1 MPTSHHTPVSSDAR
15 LDESRSLLGDLG
27 LGPGTPAGTLS
38 ERRLLRRT
46 VMACTD
52 RRATVLDDVE
62 IPGCRH
68 RIDHVV
74 IAPHGLWVLA
84 TVGDRGPI
92 EVRDVGGF
100 FRSESRLFVEGR
112 DRTTTLDSLAW
123 QQAAVAQRLAADP
136 TTVRVR
142 SAVVVMGD
150 DDGPSCGAG
159 ADPLDADE
167 ILEVD
172 GHRVLRLTA
181 LGRVITGAEPERP
194 DAQLGQAAIARL
206 AGLLVEDPTAVGVG
220 RATLDLTRRA
230 DGNPDGSDTF
240 LPLARSSPS

>member
-1 MPTSHHTPVSSDAR
+1 VPTSHHTPVRSDAH
-15 LDESRSLLGDLG
+15 LAEPRSLLGGLG
-27 LGPGTPAGTLS
+27 LGPGTPSGTLS

-52 RRATVLDDVE
+52 RRATVLDDLE

-92 EVRDVGGF
+92 ELRDVGGF
-100 FRSESRLFVEGR
+100 FRSESRLFVDGR

-123 QQAAVAQRLAADP
+123 QQAAVAQRLAVDP
-136 TTVRVR
+136 TAVMVR

-150 DDGPSCGAG
+150 DDGTSCGTG
-159 ADPLDADE
+159 ADPFDADE
-167 ILEVD
+167 VPEVD
-172 GHRVLRLTA
+172 GHRVLRLAA
-181 LGRVITGAEPERP
+181 LGRVITGAEPEHP
-194 DAQLGQAAIARL
+194 DARLGQAAIARL

-220 RATLDLTRRA
+220 QATLDLTRRT
-230 DGNPDGSDTF
+230 GGTPDGTDSL
-240 LPLARSSPS
+240 LPLSRSTQG